1 MSALTIIFAESSIE
15 LVEEKLA
22 KHPQIVKY
30 ARKRGKNPTEIILDK
45 NYHYQ
50 AIKDEYLKSKNKE
63 KHAFERYLKTGR
75 PDIVH
80 FALLSVLETP
90 LNFEGMLKVYVHTL
104 NDYVIDVNPKT
115 RLPKNY
121 NRFIGLIEQ
130 LYAIKKVPLKGEALL
145 ILYKMTLEDLI
156 KRISPSKIFAL
167 SRLGKPKTLEE
178 ACKEM
183 SALNKPLALIG
194 GFPHG
199 HFSKRII
206 NISDEIIK
214 IDNEGLN
221 TWTVASRLV
230 YEFERSIGLLKK
242 RIKE

>member
-1 MSALTIIFAESSIE
+1 
-15 LVEEKLA
+15 
-22 KHPQIVKY
+22 
-30 ARKRGKNPTEIILDK
+30 
-45 NYHYQ
+45 
-50 AIKDEYLKSKNKE
+50 
-63 KHAFERYLKTGR
+63 
-75 PDIVH
+75 
-80 FALLSVLETP
+80 
-90 LNFEGMLKVYVHTL
+90 
-104 NDYVIDVNPKT
+104 
-115 RLPKNY
+115 
-121 NRFIGLIEQ
+121 
-130 LYAIKKVPLKGEALL
+130 
-145 ILYKMTLEDLI
+145 
-156 KRISPSKIFAL
+156 
-167 SRLGKPKTLEE
+167 EE